1 MKQASVETTAT
12 SSPWS
17 RRATRAVVVLY
28 LTSLVLLPWAWFPP
42 FPWLHEHAQWGD
54 AVFAAAAVMW
64 AIERWRFRLWPRL
77 QAAHAGIAL
86 YFLCAALSLLFATPN
101 PRAGIPKLLGVA
113 ELCILAF
120 ITSDLAV
127 RPGVSRN
134 ITRTIAITSLV
145 TAAAA
150 VAGLLLFYS
159 GISSPL
165 IGIYGELEASRWYAR
180 VQAGTYNPNLLASFC
195 IFAAAIVSRGD
206 EALPPWLRRMVLA
219 ALWLSVLLTFSRG
232 ILGFIASAAIRN
244 ARTPARKKVAAA
256 TAVACVVL
264 VISATV
270 WKPKVDPSRPLET
283 RFEQHPSS
291 RLQAAKSSLLT
302 LVAHPLFGS
311 GLNTSPG
318 IYQGAPFDAHFT
330 LLNIAATL
338 GLPALIA
345 FSFLIGAL
353 WRSRRR
359 PTDLA
364 VWGGL
369 AGLAV
374 DALAQDVED
383 FRHVWLMIGTADAET
398 RAKRI
403 EATD

>member
-1 MKQASVETTAT
+1 
-12 SSPWS
+12 
-17 RRATRAVVVLY
+17 
-28 LTSLVLLPWAWFPP
+28 
-42 FPWLHEHAQWGD
+42 
-54 AVFAAAAVMW
+54 
-64 AIERWRFRLWPRL
+64 
-77 QAAHAGIAL
+77 
-86 YFLCAALSLLFATPN
+86 
-101 PRAGIPKLLGVA
+101 
-113 ELCILAF
+113 
-120 ITSDLAV
+120 
-127 RPGVSRN
+127 
-134 ITRTIAITSLV
+134 
-145 TAAAA
+145 
-150 VAGLLLFYS
+150 
-159 GISSPL
+159 
-165 IGIYGELEASRWYAR
+165 
-180 VQAGTYNPNLLASFC
+180 
-195 IFAAAIVSRGD
+195 
-206 EALPPWLRRMVLA
+206 MVLA

-330 LLNIAATL
+330 LLNIAAAL

-383 FRHVWLMIGTADAET
+383 FRHVWVMIGTADAET